1 MRKFATF
8 AANEDDVRRPSCK
21 LTAGS
26 AFGVQKGEDWL
37 LSKLTP
43 PPGGQLAGV
52 EVQLIRASYER
63 LRAENPQ
70 AKKGRSARLLEYT
83 VAGYAKLGA
92 TAPCAIF
99 KNLQLFRFRGGS
111 SRGGVFRDPRS
122 KRARVRL
129 NNGGTALQ
137 FGIGQFN
144 ALEATVWLQ
153 TVDSCQLLAA
163 LPRKALL
170 G

>member
-1 MRKFATF
+1 MRKFATCTTSVLQV
-8 AANEDDVRRPSCK
+8 DSWVSIWSP
-21 LTAGS
+21 
-26 AFGVQKGEDWL
+26 KGEDWL
-37 LSKLTP
+37 LSKITP